1 MNEFENKVVVIT
13 GGASGIGKRIKERF
27 EEQKAHVY
35 VIDIKDGNHFV
46 GDISKKEDIDA
57 FVKYILTKEDHIDYI
72 INNAPPIFRGID
84 NCSYEEFVT
93 SLNIGVTAAFYLTKS
108 LKDYLTDGSS
118 IINITSTRDNQSME
132 QSESY
137 AASKGALK
145 SLTHALAISLGPKT
159 RVNSIAPGWIE
170 TGNHIYE
177 GSDANQQPVGRVGN
191 PDDIANMVL
200 YLCSSKA
207 SFITGQEFVIDGG
220 MSKLM
225 IYHDEHGW
233 IKE

>member
-207 SFITGQEFVIDGG
+207 YFITGQEFVIDGG

-233 IKE
+233 IKK